1 MTKFLKNKSSFV
13 LLKLWSWRFKLLVLW
28 AMGPQKIEIFFRIW
42 VKVLFVHE
50 IINSNNNDDVYNHHI
65 LIPIAG
71 IKFHLYSMAES
82 GRLIYCLKNIL
93 INGCTNTLYV
103 GLFLTIRRLIS
114 PEIKI
119 STLSVLLKSS
129 VRLGWL
135 RSTCFVRRSHNWQ

>member
-1 MTKFLKNKSSFV
+1 MTTFLKNKGSFV
-13 LLKLWSWRFKLLVLW
+13 LLKLWSWCFKRPVLW
-28 AMGPQKIEIFFRIW
+28 AMGPQKIEIFFGTW

-50 IINSNNNDDVYNHHI
+50 IINNNNDDVYNHHI

-71 IKFHLYSMAES
+71 IKFHWYSMAES
-82 GRLIYCLKNIL
+82 GRLIYRLKNIL
-93 INGCTNTLYV
+93 INGCTNTVYV

-114 PEIKI
+114 SEIKI
-119 STLSVLLKSS
+119 STLSVLQKSS